1 VVTDVKPV
9 AARGR
14 RDACAD
20 QWCELHDGQPVKFGS
35 HDATSFTS
43 NSPNLIS
50 AVSPSESAGQIDIVV
65 TTPGGASAISSAD
78 HFNFLPTVTGLSP
91 NGGSKAGGTSVTITG
106 TGFAVDTTATVFKFE
121 TATATS
127 VNCHLDH

>member
-1 VVTDVKPV
+1 
-9 AARGR
+9 
-14 RDACAD
+14 
-20 QWCELHDGQPVKFGS
+20 
-35 HDATSFTS
+35 
-43 NSPNLIS
+43 LIS

-65 TTPGGASAISSAD
+65 TTPEAPVPFHRPIT
-78 HFNFLPTVTGLSP
+78 FNFLPTVTGLSP

-127 VNCHLDH
+127 VNCTSTTRCTVVSPAHAVGTVDVKAKVNKTVSPKNRPADQFTYN